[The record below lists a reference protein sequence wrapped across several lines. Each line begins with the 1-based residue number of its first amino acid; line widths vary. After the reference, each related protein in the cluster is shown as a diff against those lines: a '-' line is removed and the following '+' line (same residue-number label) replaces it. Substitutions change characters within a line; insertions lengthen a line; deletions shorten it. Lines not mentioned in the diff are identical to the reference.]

1 MPKDTPEYPDQEDWE
16 HESRAHYQRLIDDA
30 QYEESERIPA
40 RIVVKIKSKKNDN
53 QTNKRAP
60 GRGSKKRL

>member
-1 MPKDTPEYPDQEDWE
+1 MPKDDPSFVDQFDWE
-16 HESRAHYQRLIDDA
+16 HDSDAHYHKMMDDA
-30 QYEESERIPA
+30 HYEDSERLPA

-60 GRGSKKRL
+60 RGASKKRL